1 MNIIHAMENGFDILA
16 YTLNLSPKQR
26 RQLFAEP
33 DKYDIS
39 RLAVRD
45 GVLYA
50 PRKSRGVFGTLRK
63 MIFGSRVDLIGR

>member
-1 MNIIHAMENGFDILA
+1 MENNFDVLA
-16 YTLNLSPKQR
+16 YTLNLSPNQR
-26 RQLFAEP
+26 RQLFDEP

-50 PRKSRGVFGTLRK
+50 PRKSHGIFGAVRK
-63 MIFGSRVDLIGR
+63 MIFGPRIDLIKR

>member
-1 MNIIHAMENGFDILA
+1 MENNFDVLA
-16 YTLNLSPKQR
+16 YTLNLSPNQR
-26 RQLFAEP
+26 RQLFADP

-50 PRKSRGVFGTLRK
+50 PRRVRGAFGAFRK
-63 MIFGSRVDLIGR
+63 LIFGPRVDLIKR

>member
-1 MNIIHAMENGFDILA
+1 MENGFDILA
-16 YTLNLSPKQR
+16 YTLNLSPNQR

-33 DKYDIS
+33 GKYDMS

-50 PRKSRGVFGTLRK
+50 PRRGRGVVGVLRK
-63 MIFGSRVDLIGR
+63 LIFGPRIDLIER